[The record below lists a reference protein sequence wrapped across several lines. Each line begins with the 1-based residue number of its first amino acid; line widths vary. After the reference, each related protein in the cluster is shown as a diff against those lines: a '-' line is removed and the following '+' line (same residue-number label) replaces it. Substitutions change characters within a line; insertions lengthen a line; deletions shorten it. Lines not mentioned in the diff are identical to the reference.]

1 MLILQTSQYDGVCLA
16 VGGRQRARR
25 VVRSVSTR
33 PGLDDSRP
41 AYVEVKKGLE
51 AESHPILAKPSLLR
65 RV

>member
-1 MLILQTSQYDGVCLA
+1 VCLA
-16 VGGRQRARR
+16 VDGRQRARR

-41 AYVEVKKGLE
+41 AYVEVKKGLK